1 MTNAFAHIPSA
12 VISAINSVGVSEA
25 TLERA
30 YTIISDAYHADKI
43 SAVDGKLCLAM
54 SLVHHMP
61 SKYKADYDKDVG
73 PVRDSALAKKVS
85 RDWNSRVVGIVA
97 HDTESVRVKASE
109 RAAYDAM
116 VSELAK
122 ARAKYVKAIGDTK
135 RAALV
140 KLTLGTRK

>member
-1 MTNAFAHIPSA
+1 MANSFAHIPSA
-12 VISAINSVGVSEA
+12 VLSAINSVGVSEA

-43 SAVDGKLCLAM
+43 SAPDGKLCLAM

-61 SKYKADYDKDVG
+61 SKYAKDYDKDDG

-97 HDTESVRVKASE
+97 HDTDAVRVKASE

-116 VSELAK
+116 VTELAR
-122 ARAKYVKAIGDTK
+122 ARAKYVKAIGDAK